1 MNKQLFKKNALN
13 LHKNSETLSHLS
25 NNLLLTSTTPSS
37 SASRLYSKDIWPRRW
52 DFLSPWLPG
61 KNLKKIKSLGY
72 FPNTSLGGASH
83 ISHSLQFCFAE
94 AKFQMT
100 VAKRFRASFLHSVPT
115 HGVETL
121 LLECPAKSTGTLVAF
136 GPACSQVRGSTLEKK
151 SQEDQGTF
159 IITKGP
165 ARKHT
170 PTQNVCHSKRNVLG
184 VSLHPTPD

>member
-1 MNKQLFKKNALN
+1 MKALFQGHMAKKMGF
-13 LHKNSETLSHLS
+13 
-25 NNLLLTSTTPSS
+25 PF
-37 SASRLYSKDIWPRRW
+37 PR
-52 DFLSPWLPG
+52 LPG